1 MDALPVIPA
10 ISALPTVSTL
20 SELPTLEALPSL
32 PLPALP
38 ALPAVPA
45 SLNTTVIQMTAIQVT
60 QLQIT
65 PLPEKQ
71 EVILNQL
78 YEAAKLAT
86 KEILSA
92 SSMDDAMKIGKLMAT
107 IVKLVEKA
115 TYRGEKIPGAEKKE
129 IALALG
135 KRLVS
140 DPTVIENDTVR
151 GGVSMAYDLLGEQ
164 LLETLMDVSRHVNT
178 AIQEAAVSCCE
189 ALLAFIKK

>member
-1 MDALPVIPA
+1 MDALRSLPPV
-10 ISALPTVSTL
+10 SALSN
-20 SELPTLEALPSL
+20 LPSLEALPSI
-32 PLPALP
+32 PPIPSLPALSDSS
-38 ALPAVPA
+38 V
-45 SLNTTVIQMTAIQVT
+45 TTVIQMTSVQVT
-60 QLQIT
+60 QIQSIVN
-65 PLPEKQ
+65 LPEKQ
-71 EVILNQL
+71 ERILDQL
-78 YEAAKLAT
+78 YETAKLAT

-92 SSMDDAMKIGKLMAT
+92 SSMDDAMKIGKMMAT

-151 GGVSMAYDLLGEQ
+151 GGVSTAYDLLGEQ
-164 LLETLMDVSRHVNT
+164 LLETLLDVSRHVNT

-189 ALLAFIKK
+189 SIIALIKK